1 MQKDLKILT
10 SRVPQRNSPARPDFN
25 KAYNQP
31 HPYLCVCLVIQS
43 CPTLC
48 NPMDCSP
55 PGSSVHGVLQERTL
69 EWVAMPSSRVFSQP
83 RDRTQISCTA
93 GGFFTVWAP
102 GKPPSIC
109 RDSNKS
115 QCPSLKWALRQGL
128 PDFQGKL
135 LATNIVTKSSKQ
147 KGSLK
152 ETETYVKIWKL

>member
-1 MQKDLKILT
+1 MLNVKISALFPHSATRILSQWFERFFLGKSTTHAKDLKILT

-93 GGFFTVWAP
+93 GGFFTV
-102 GKPPSIC
+102 
-109 RDSNKS
+109 
-115 QCPSLKWALRQGL
+115 
-128 PDFQGKL
+128 
-135 LATNIVTKSSKQ
+135 
-147 KGSLK
+147 
-152 ETETYVKIWKL
+152 